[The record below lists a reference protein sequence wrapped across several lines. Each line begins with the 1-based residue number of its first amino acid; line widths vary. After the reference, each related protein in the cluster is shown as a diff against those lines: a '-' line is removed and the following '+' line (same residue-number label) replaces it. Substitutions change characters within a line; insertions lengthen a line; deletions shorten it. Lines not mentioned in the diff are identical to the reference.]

1 MSVSYPS
8 GLKTVVIMNEAYK
21 TICKAFVRGTNI
33 NRIILETISRE
44 SPVEIVNRTAQIV
57 KEESH
62 AICKRGSQT
71 LLRKKDY
78 EDFFTFT
85 WEQLN
90 NELKCSCPMLA
101 AVMESVV
108 WDIPQSVSSKAFRH
122 IMLATALGLHGR
134 SQEMS
139 AIQYMIGFVLTQGG
153 CTQRVSLKYK
163 CHLNRRRS
171 EELGVY
177 ILV

>member
-1 MSVSYPS
+1 
-8 GLKTVVIMNEAYK
+8 MNEAYK

-33 NRIILETISRE
+33 NRIIMETISRE

-101 AVMESVV
+101 AVME
-108 WDIPQSVSSKAFRH
+108 
-122 IMLATALGLHGR
+122 
-134 SQEMS
+134 
-139 AIQYMIGFVLTQGG
+139 
-153 CTQRVSLKYK
+153 
-163 CHLNRRRS
+163 
-171 EELGVY
+171 
-177 ILV
+177 